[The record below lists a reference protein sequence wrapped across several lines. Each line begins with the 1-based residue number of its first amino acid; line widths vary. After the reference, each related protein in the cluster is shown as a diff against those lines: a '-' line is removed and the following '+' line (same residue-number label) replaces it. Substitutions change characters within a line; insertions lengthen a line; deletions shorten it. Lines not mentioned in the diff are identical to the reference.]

1 MQHGGYI
8 WRLAAGCPS
17 GRQVLRLSAVAALL
31 LCALPA
37 SGQPGGLFT
46 AAGPARAA
54 AASRVSPTQPDAV
67 TLRQRLVTID
77 LEQLLPPGDAA
88 LPGGAAGAGSP
99 QSGALT
105 LNLFDDAVFTALI
118 ARTAPTFSGGQ
129 SLSGRLAGIE
139 MGTVTLVVNGDI
151 VAGAVRTPEATYR
164 IRPAGGGLHAISQID
179 PAQLPPLGEPIPG
192 EWAVDAPPVEPE
204 LGVDPPLR

>member
-1 MQHGGYI
+1 MQHGGCI
-8 WRLAAGCPS
+8 WRLAAGWPS

-37 SGQPGGLFT
+37 SGQPVGLFT

-54 AASRVSPTQPDAV
+54 AASRVSPTPSDAV

-77 LEQLLPPGDAA
+77 LGQLLPPGDAA

-99 QSGALT
+99 QSGVLT

-129 SLSGRLAGIE
+129 SLSGELAGIE

-192 EWAVDAPPVEPE
+192 EWAGDAPRVEPE